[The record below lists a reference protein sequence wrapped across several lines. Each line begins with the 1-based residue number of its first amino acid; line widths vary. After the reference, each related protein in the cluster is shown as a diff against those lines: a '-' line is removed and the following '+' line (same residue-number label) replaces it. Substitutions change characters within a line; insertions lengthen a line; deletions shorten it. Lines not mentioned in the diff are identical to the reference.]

1 MKRTVV
7 IITKTFVALGFTVAV
22 AVLLMWLAGVFEPKI
37 DTTKPVAVE
46 QRHVPA
52 GAQLVSAQVVQ
63 VPRDESA
70 VGTVEADRQATIASR
85 ILSRVLTLDV
95 EAGAQVQAGQV
106 LATLDDSDLR
116 QRLEQAQAVLD
127 ASQASLD
134 QASEELA
141 RAERS
146 AQQGAASE
154 LEVIRAR
161 NAVRAADANVKRA
174 QRSVAEGETV
184 LDYAIIRA
192 PFDGIV
198 IERQAEVGDTAT
210 PGMPL
215 LTMYDPTRMQLVASV
230 RESLTVRLNVG
241 ERVKAEIESL
251 ALVCEAEVTE
261 IVPEAS
267 ARSRAFRVK
276 VSGPCPPG
284 VYPGMFGR
292 ISIPLEESSVLAVPS
307 ASIRRVG
314 QLDFVDVASGPGPEG
329 TLTRRSVQVGRT
341 LDNGLVEILAGLREG
356 EQILLSHSESAS

>member
-1 MKRTVV
+1 MKRTVAIV
-7 IITKTFVALGFTVAV
+7 TKALVSLGFTVAV
-22 AVLLMWLAGVFEPKI
+22 AVLLLWLAGVFQSKI
-37 DTTKPVAVE
+37 DSAAPVVVD
-46 QRHVPA
+46 QRRVPA
-52 GAQLVSAQVVQ
+52 GALVVAAQTVQ
-63 VPRDESA
+63 IPRVESA

-85 ILSRVLTLDV
+85 ILSRVVSLD
-95 EAGAQVQAGQV
+95 AAPGARVQAGQT

-116 QRLEQAQAVLD
+116 QRLEQTQAVLD
-127 ASQASLD
+127 AAQASLD
-134 QASEELA
+134 QAAEELA

-174 QRSVAEGETV
+174 QRSVAESETV
-184 LDYAIIRA
+184 LDHAVVRA

-198 IERQAEVGDTAT
+198 IERRAEVGDTAT

-215 LTMYDPTRMQLVASV
+215 LTMYDPSRMQLVASV
-230 RESLTVRLNVG
+230 RESLTVRLSVG
-241 ERVKAEIESL
+241 NFVRAEIESL
-251 ALVCEAEVTE
+251 GLVCEAEVTE

-292 ISIPLEESSVLAVPS
+292 ISIPLEESSVLAVPGK
-307 ASIRRVG
+307 AVRRIG
-314 QLDFVDVASGPGPEG
+314 QLDFIDVASEPGPGA
-329 TLTRRSVQVGRT
+329 TLTRRSIQIGRT

-356 EQILLSHSESAS
+356 EHVLVSLPESDS

>member
-1 MKRTVV
+1 MKRTVAIV
-7 IITKTFVALGFTVAV
+7 TKVLVSLGFTVAV
-22 AVLLMWLAGVFEPKI
+22 AVLLLWLAGFFQSKI
-37 DTTKPVAVE
+37 DTSKPVAVE
-46 QRHVPA
+46 RRHVPA
-52 GAQLVSAQVVQ
+52 GAQVVPARVVQ
-63 VPRDESA
+63 LPRAESA

-85 ILSRVLTLDV
+85 ILSRVVSLDV
-95 EAGAQVQAGQV
+95 EAGARVKAGQI

-127 ASQASLD
+127 ASRASFD
-134 QASEELA
+134 QVSEELA

-174 QRSVAEGETV
+174 ERSVAEAETV
-184 LDYAIIRA
+184 LDYSIIRA
-192 PFDGIV
+192 PFDGVV
-198 IERQAEVGDTAT
+198 IERQAQVGDTAT

-241 ERVKAEIESL
+241 NLVKAEIESL
-251 ALVCEAEVTE
+251 DLVCEAEVTE

-267 ARSRAFRVK
+267 ARARAFRVK

-292 ISIPLEESSVLAVPS
+292 ISIPLEDSSVLVVPV
-307 ASIRRVG
+307 AAIRRVG
-314 QLDFVDVASGPGPEG
+314 QLDFVDVASASGPDA

-341 LDNGLVEILAGLREG
+341 LDHAQVEILAGLHEG
-356 EQILLSHSESAS
+356 ELVLLSFSESAS

>member
-1 MKRTVV
+1 MKRTVAIV
-7 IITKTFVALGFTVAV
+7 TRSLVAIGFTVAV
-22 AVLLMWLAGVFEPKI
+22 ALLLLWLAGFFQSKI
-37 DTTKPVAVE
+37 DASRPVAVE
-46 QRHVPA
+46 RRLVPD
-52 GAQLVSAQVVQ
+52 GAEIVPVQLVR
-63 VPRDESA
+63 VPRTESA

-85 ILSRVLTLDV
+85 ILSRVITLDV
-95 EAGAQVQAGQV
+95 EAGTRVKSGQI

-127 ASQASLD
+127 ASRATFD
-134 QASEELA
+134 QVSEELA

-174 QRSVAEGETV
+174 ERSVAEAETV
-184 LDYAIIRA
+184 LEYAVIRA
-192 PFDGIV
+192 PFDGVV
-198 IERQAEVGDTAT
+198 IERRAQVGDTAT

-215 LTMYDPTRMQLVASV
+215 LTMYDPARMQLVASV

-241 ERVKAEIESL
+241 DLVKAEIESL
-251 ALVCEAEVTE
+251 DLVCQAEVTE

-267 ARSRAFRVK
+267 ARARAFRVK

-292 ISIPLEESSVLAVPS
+292 ISIPLEESSVLAVP
-307 ASIRRVG
+307 AAAIRRVG
-314 QLDFVDVASGPGPEG
+314 QLDFTDVASASGSGAM
-329 TLTRRSVQVGRT
+329 LARRSVQVGRV
-341 LDNGLVEILAGLREG
+341 LDGGLVEILSGLREG
-356 EQILLSHSESAS
+356 ELVVLSHSESAS

>member
-1 MKRTVV
+1 MKRTVAIV
-7 IITKTFVALGFTVAV
+7 TKVFVALGFTVAV
-22 AVLLMWLAGVFEPKI
+22 AVMLLWLAGYFEPKI
-37 DTTKPVAVE
+37 DTSRPVAVE

-52 GAQLVSAQVVQ
+52 GAQLVAARLVQ

-85 ILSRVLTLDV
+85 ILSRVVSLDV
-95 EAGAQVQAGQV
+95 EAGAHVEAGQV

-127 ASQASLD
+127 ASRASLD
-134 QASEELA
+134 QSSEELA

-174 QRSVAEGETV
+174 ERSVAESETV
-184 LDYAIIRA
+184 LDYAIVRA
-192 PFDGIV
+192 PFDGVV

-230 RESLTVRLNVG
+230 RESLTVRLDVG
-241 ERVKAEIESL
+241 DLVKAEIESL
-251 ALVCEAEVTE
+251 GLVCQAEVTQ

-292 ISIPLEESSVLAVPS
+292 ISIPLETASVLVVPAEAV
-307 ASIRRVG
+307 RRVG
-314 QLDFVDVASGPGPEG
+314 QLDFVDVAQSTDPDAV
-329 TLTRRSVQVGRT
+329 LVRRSVQIGRT
-341 LDNGLVEILAGLREG
+341 LDDGLVEVLAGLREG
-356 EQILLSHSESAS
+356 EHVLLSDSESAS